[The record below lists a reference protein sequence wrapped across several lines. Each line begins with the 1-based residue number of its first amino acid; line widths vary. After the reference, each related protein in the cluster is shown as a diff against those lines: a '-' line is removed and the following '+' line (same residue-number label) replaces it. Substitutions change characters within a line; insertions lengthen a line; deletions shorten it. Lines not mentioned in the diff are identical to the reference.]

1 MPARPHILFTA
12 TFSTP
17 FIRTDAE
24 FLASRYPVT
33 TVIRSGFTALLHYA
47 ILLPRCDI
55 TFTWFA
61 STYSA
66 LLVLGA
72 RLLRKKSVIV
82 LGGVDVAQMPQW
94 KYGIW
99 NSAWRARLVRY
110 ALRRAD
116 AVLAVAPALKEDAI
130 RLARYDGGNI
140 EVVPTGFD
148 PGAWTPGPE
157 KERLVLTVAKC
168 SEVNRGMVKGL
179 DFLAEIAAAAPD
191 IRFVLVGVSER
202 LRGSF
207 AFPPN
212 VQVLDAVPH
221 EALKERYC
229 RTKVYLQP
237 SRREGLP
244 NALCE
249 AMLCG
254 CTPVATE
261 TGGVPEAVGSTGAVI
276 PFGNTKRAVTALRA
290 ALDAPVSD
298 AGRDRIMELY
308 PHQRRQD
315 ALTDLIGRL
324 NR

>member
-17 FIRTDAE
+17 FIRADAD
-24 FLASRYPVT
+24 FLSSRYTVT
-33 TVIRSGFTALLHYA
+33 TVVRSGIAAVLRYA
-47 ILLPRCDI
+47 SLLPRCDI

-66 LLVLGA
+66 FLVLGA

-82 LGGVDVAQMPQW
+82 LGGVDVAHMPQW

-99 NSAWRARLVRY
+99 NSPWRARLVRY

-130 RLARYDGGNI
+130 RLAGYDGRNI

-157 KERLVLTVAKC
+157 KERMVLTVAKC
-168 SEVNRGMVKGL
+168 TEVNRGMVKGL
-179 DFLAEIAAAAPD
+179 DFLAEIAAAAPEV
-191 IRFVLVGVSER
+191 RFVLVGVSEDVR
-202 LRGSF
+202 SSF
-207 AFPPN
+207 SFPPN
-212 VQVLDAVPH
+212 IEVVDEAPH
-221 EALKERYC
+221 DGLKERYC
-229 RTKVYLQP
+229 RAKVYLQP

-254 CTPVATE
+254 CAPVATE
-261 TGGVPEAVGSTGAVI
+261 TGGVPEAVGTTGAVI
-276 PFGNTKRAVTALRA
+276 PFGNTKRAVSAIRT

-298 AGRDRIMELY
+298 EGRKRIMELF
-308 PHQRRQD
+308 PHHRRQA
-315 ALTDLIGRL
+315 ALTELIGRL
-324 NR
+324 SR